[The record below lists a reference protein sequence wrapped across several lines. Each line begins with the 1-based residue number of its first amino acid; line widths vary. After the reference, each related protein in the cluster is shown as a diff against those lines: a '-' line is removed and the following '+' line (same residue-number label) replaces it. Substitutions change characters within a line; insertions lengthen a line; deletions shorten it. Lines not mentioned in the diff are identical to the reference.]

1 MFSLVKEPDMQY
13 TGKMV
18 TPITAMKKTR
28 VPKHDGIR
36 ESSATHCELP
46 SAVSFIFVS
55 FYSTNRLYLRL
66 LLTTIYFNFL
76 KRDYTHLPSS

>member
-1 MFSLVKEPDMQY
+1 MFSLVKESDMRY

-18 TPITAMKKTR
+18 TPIKTR